1 MDPGGAEM
9 KKYRL
14 NKEKFTEFLA
24 GVVMLVIVE
33 ACFIT
38 LLLKL

>member
-1 MDPGGAEM
+1 MKG

-24 GVVMLVIVE
+24 GIACAVI
-33 ACFIT
+33 AMGIWMTF
-38 LLLKL
+38 LLQL

>member
-1 MDPGGAEM
+1 MKR

-14 NKEKFTEFLA
+14 NKEKFREFLA
-24 GVVMLVIVE
+24 GVASLIIVE
-33 ACFIT
+33 ACWIA

>member
-1 MDPGGAEM
+1 MQQIKRR

-24 GVVMLVIVE
+24 GLACIAIVE
-33 ACFIT
+33 ACWIT
-38 LLLKL
+38 FLLNL

>member
-1 MDPGGAEM
+1 M

-14 NKEKFTEFLA
+14 NREKFREFLA
-24 GVVMLVIVE
+24 GVAALLIVE
-33 ACFIT
+33 GCWIA

>member
-1 MDPGGAEM
+1 MQQRKRH

-24 GVVMLVIVE
+24 GLACIAIVE
-33 ACFIT
+33 ACWIT
-38 LLLKL
+38 FLLNL